1 MKLNYS
7 GDELR
12 TPRRHQ
18 LTWTHLCRDSVVLC
32 RVSGERV
39 ELWMT
44 VAESYRVVKFGYSA
58 LWCFSCIMAGNA
70 GEFDDVHQYL
80 STNQY
85 PSRFSKN
92 AYKQVHVF

>member
-18 LTWTHLCRDSVVLC
+18 STWTHLRRDSVAIELVQC
-32 RVSGERV
+32 RVPGESV
-39 ELWMT
+39 VWTT

-58 LWCFSCIMAGNA
+58 LWCFSCIMASNA
-70 GEFDDVHQYL
+70 GEFNDV
-80 STNQY
+80 
-85 PSRFSKN
+85 SK
-92 AYKQVHVF
+92 